1 MIRKIGTITGIYR
14 YPVKSMAGQRLN
26 TAQLGWHGLEGDRRF
41 AFRRIGV
48 QTGFPWLSAG
58 KLPKLIHY
66 TPFNNEK
73 EGMEQMP
80 THIRT
85 PTSRELEIRS
95 AELQQEIAEAY
106 GSPVEMMQLDQGIFD
121 EAKVSIISQATI
133 AAIEKESGVKLEVER
148 FRPNLLVETLDGKA
162 FEEDDWVGKTL
173 LIGEGANAPALHIY
187 MRDVRC
193 MMINLHPTTG
203 AVAATVLKAVVR
215 MNENH
220 AGAYANVLR
229 TGTISTGN
237 QFFLQE
243 S

>member
-14 YPVKSMAGQRLN
+14 YPVKSMAGQRLDS
-26 TAQLGWHGLEGDRRF
+26 AQLGWHGLEGDRRF
-41 AFRRIGV
+41 AFLRVGV
-48 QTGFPWLSAG
+48 QTGFPWLTAG

-66 TPFNNEK
+66 MPFNK
-73 EGMEQMP
+73 ETEDTKKMP

-85 PTSRELEIRS
+85 PAGRELEIRG
-95 AELQQEIAEAY
+95 AELQREIAEAY

-133 AAIEKESGVKLEVER
+133 EAIEKESGVKLEIER

-173 LIGEGANAPALHIY
+173 LLGEGENAPALHIY

-193 MMINLHPTTG
+193 MMINLHPGTG
-203 AVAATVLKAVVR
+203 EVSANVLKAVVR
-215 MNENH
+215 MNENN

-229 TGTISTGN
+229 TGKISTGN
-237 QFFLQE
+237 PLFLQE